1 MNDEG
6 EKVFTPAEWMNEL
19 RRWWNYEEIGNMASI
34 KLTKEEFLDYMAR
47 TRATEV
53 THQIPEA
60 LRTQPTKMIPPKK
73 QVRLMIGE
81 GDNKFEIGVAEL
93 ESMPDGTTKV
103 EITLTEE
110 KYAQALGTGVKLT
123 GVIPAPD
130 PSDLHKFEQYKE
142 EWFLPRDHEGE

>member
-19 RRWWNYEEIGNMASI
+19 RRWWNYEEIGNMGSI

-53 THQIPEA
+53 THQIPKA
-60 LRTQPTKMIPPKK
+60 LRAKPTGTIPPKK

-81 GDNKFEIGVAEL
+81 GEDKFEIGVAEL
-93 ESMPDGTTKV
+93 ETMPDGTTKV
-103 EITLTEE
+103 EITLTAE

-123 GVIPAPD
+123 GVIPAPN
-130 PSDLHKFEQYKE
+130 PTDLSRFQQYKE
-142 EWFLPRDHEGE
+142 EWFLPRNYEGE